1 MSLIYDFQSRT
12 SEFIQEPMKKTE
24 EYLERLKKEI
34 EYSRRV
40 KKTKF

>member
-1 MSLIYDFQSRT
+1 M
-12 SEFIQEPMKKTE
+12 QEPMKKTE

-40 KKTKF
+40 KKTKFQYEEYLAELE

>member
-1 MSLIYDFQSRT
+1 
-12 SEFIQEPMKKTE
+12 MKKTE